1 MNLKDMTKE
10 EIEALSYTD
19 LTCILLTENKK
30 PMSTA
35 EIFKKICEILGY
47 SDAEYSE
54 KIGTLN
60 TFRTLYTEDSNLEIY
75 FLPSLKINDNKNEW
89 IATLN
94 IYYNNGTNKKVIE
107 KSSGTFEIINNELIY
122 YRTKTMQRE
131 SNIEIPNVSAFV
143 IKNQRLILKENYLK
157 NYEKSI
163 ILK

>member
-54 KIGTLN
+54 KIGDY
-60 TFRTLYTEDSNLEIY
+60 YTSLTIDKRFVLLDDAKWDLRKNHAVELKVEDDE
-75 FLPSLKINDNKNEW
+75 EEE
-89 IATLN
+89 T
-94 IYYNNGTNKKVIE
+94 E
-107 KSSGTFEIINNELIY
+107 EEEMENNEEEEE
-122 YRTKTMQRE
+122 TDE
-131 SNIEIPNVSAFV
+131 DIENAIDDEDIDTDDDLDDLSVLSDDD
-143 IKNQRLILKENYLK
+143 IEEEN
-157 NYEKSI
+157 
-163 ILK
+163 

>member
-54 KIGTLN
+54 KIGDY
-60 TFRTLYTEDSNLEIY
+60 YTSLTIDKRFVLLDDAKWDLRKNHAVELKVEDDEEEE
-75 FLPSLKINDNKNEW
+75 NEED
-89 IATLN
+89 
-94 IYYNNGTNKKVIE
+94 IE
-107 KSSGTFEIINNELIY
+107 NNEEEEE
-122 YRTKTMQRE
+122 TDE
-131 SNIEIPNVSAFV
+131 DIETAIDDEDIDTDDDLDDLSVLSDDD
-143 IKNQRLILKENYLK
+143 IEEEN
-157 NYEKSI
+157 
-163 ILK
+163 

>member
-54 KIGTLN
+54 KIGDY
-60 TFRTLYTEDSNLEIY
+60 YTSLTIDKRFILLDDEKWDLRKNHSVEIKVEDDE
-75 FLPSLKINDNKNEW
+75 EEE
-89 IATLN
+89 T
-94 IYYNNGTNKKVIE
+94 E
-107 KSSGTFEIINNELIY
+107 EEEENNEEEEE
-122 YRTKTMQRE
+122 TDE
-131 SNIEIPNVSAFV
+131 DIETAIDDEDIDTDDDLDDLSVLSDDD
-143 IKNQRLILKENYLK
+143 IEEEN
-157 NYEKSI
+157 
-163 ILK
+163 

>member
-54 KIGTLN
+54 KIGDY
-60 TFRTLYTEDSNLEIY
+60 YTSLTIDKRFILLDDAKWDLRKNHAVELKVEDDE
-75 FLPSLKINDNKNEW
+75 EEE
-89 IATLN
+89 T
-94 IYYNNGTNKKVIE
+94 E
-107 KSSGTFEIINNELIY
+107 EEEENNEEEEE
-122 YRTKTMQRE
+122 TDE
-131 SNIEIPNVSAFV
+131 DIETAIDDEDIDTDDDLDDLSVLSDDD
-143 IKNQRLILKENYLK
+143 IEEEN
-157 NYEKSI
+157 
-163 ILK
+163 

>member
-54 KIGTLN
+54 KIGDYYASLTIDKRFVLLDDAKWDLRKN
-60 TFRTLYTEDSNLEIY
+60 HAVELKVEDDEEEETEEEI
-75 FLPSLKINDNKNEW
+75 E
-89 IATLN
+89 
-94 IYYNNGTNKKVIE
+94 
-107 KSSGTFEIINNELIY
+107 NNEEEEE
-122 YRTKTMQRE
+122 TDE
-131 SNIEIPNVSAFV
+131 DIETAIDDEDIDTDDDLDDLSVLSDDD
-143 IKNQRLILKENYLK
+143 IEEEN
-157 NYEKSI
+157 
-163 ILK
+163 

>member
-54 KIGTLN
+54 KLGDY
-60 TFRTLYTEDSNLEIY
+60 YTSLTIDKRFVLLDDAKWDLRKNHAVELKVEDDEEEENEEEI
-75 FLPSLKINDNKNEW
+75 E
-89 IATLN
+89 
-94 IYYNNGTNKKVIE
+94 
-107 KSSGTFEIINNELIY
+107 NNEEEEE
-122 YRTKTMQRE
+122 TDE
-131 SNIEIPNVSAFV
+131 DIETAIDDEDIDTDDDLDDLSVLSDDD
-143 IKNQRLILKENYLK
+143 IDEEN
-157 NYEKSI
+157 
-163 ILK
+163 

>member
-54 KIGTLN
+54 KIGDY
-60 TFRTLYTEDSNLEIY
+60 YTSLTIDKRFVLLDDAKWDLRKNHAVELKVEDDEEEETEEEI
-75 FLPSLKINDNKNEW
+75 E
-89 IATLN
+89 
-94 IYYNNGTNKKVIE
+94 
-107 KSSGTFEIINNELIY
+107 NNEEEEE
-122 YRTKTMQRE
+122 TDE
-131 SNIEIPNVSAFV
+131 DIEAAIDDEDIDTDDDLYDLSVLSDDD
-143 IKNQRLILKENYLK
+143 IEEEN
-157 NYEKSI
+157 
-163 ILK
+163 

>member
-54 KIGTLN
+54 KIGDY
-60 TFRTLYTEDSNLEIY
+60 YTSLTIDKRFVLLDDAKWDLRINHAVELKVEDDEEEENEEEI
-75 FLPSLKINDNKNEW
+75 E
-89 IATLN
+89 
-94 IYYNNGTNKKVIE
+94 
-107 KSSGTFEIINNELIY
+107 NNEEEEE
-122 YRTKTMQRE
+122 TDE
-131 SNIEIPNVSAFV
+131 DIETAIDDEDIDTDDDLDDLSVLSDDD
-143 IKNQRLILKENYLK
+143 IEEEN
-157 NYEKSI
+157 
-163 ILK
+163 

>member
-54 KIGTLN
+54 KIGDY
-60 TFRTLYTEDSNLEIY
+60 YTSLTIDKRFVLLDDAKWDLRKNHAVELKVEDDEEEETEE
-75 FLPSLKINDNKNEW
+75 D
-89 IATLN
+89 
-94 IYYNNGTNKKVIE
+94 IE
-107 KSSGTFEIINNELIY
+107 NNEEEEE
-122 YRTKTMQRE
+122 TDE
-131 SNIEIPNVSAFV
+131 DIETAIDDEDIDTDDDLDDLSVLSDDD
-143 IKNQRLILKENYLK
+143 IEEEN
-157 NYEKSI
+157 
-163 ILK
+163 

>member
-54 KIGTLN
+54 KIGDY
-60 TFRTLYTEDSNLEIY
+60 YTSLTIDKRFILLDDAKWDLRKNHAVELKVEDDE
-75 FLPSLKINDNKNEW
+75 EEE
-89 IATLN
+89 T
-94 IYYNNGTNKKVIE
+94 E
-107 KSSGTFEIINNELIY
+107 EEENNEEEEE
-122 YRTKTMQRE
+122 TDE
-131 SNIEIPNVSAFV
+131 DIETAIDDEDIDTDDDLDDLSVLSDDD
-143 IKNQRLILKENYLK
+143 IEEEN
-157 NYEKSI
+157 
-163 ILK
+163 

>member
-54 KIGTLN
+54 KIGDY
-60 TFRTLYTEDSNLEIY
+60 YTSLTIDKRFVLLDDAKWDLRKNHAVELKVEDDEEEETEEEEEEET
-75 FLPSLKINDNKNEW
+75 DED
-89 IATLN
+89 
-94 IYYNNGTNKKVIE
+94 IE
-107 KSSGTFEIINNELIY
+107 TAIDDEDIDTDDDLDDLSVLSDDD
-122 YRTKTMQRE
+122 
-131 SNIEIPNVSAFV
+131 IEE
-143 IKNQRLILKENYLK
+143 EN
-157 NYEKSI
+157 
-163 ILK
+163 

>member
-54 KIGTLN
+54 KIGDY
-60 TFRTLYTEDSNLEIY
+60 YTSLTIDKRFVLLDDAKWDLRKNHAVELKVKDDEEEETEEEI
-75 FLPSLKINDNKNEW
+75 E
-89 IATLN
+89 
-94 IYYNNGTNKKVIE
+94 
-107 KSSGTFEIINNELIY
+107 NNEEEEE
-122 YRTKTMQRE
+122 TDE
-131 SNIEIPNVSAFV
+131 DIETAIDDEDIDTDDDLDDLSVLSDDD
-143 IKNQRLILKENYLK
+143 IEEEN
-157 NYEKSI
+157 
-163 ILK
+163 

>member
-54 KIGTLN
+54 KIGDY
-60 TFRTLYTEDSNLEIY
+60 YTSLTIDKRFVLLDDAKWDLRKNHAVELKVEDDEEEETEEEEI
-75 FLPSLKINDNKNEW
+75 E
-89 IATLN
+89 
-94 IYYNNGTNKKVIE
+94 
-107 KSSGTFEIINNELIY
+107 NNEEEEE
-122 YRTKTMQRE
+122 TDE
-131 SNIEIPNVSAFV
+131 DIETSIDDEDIDTDDDLDDLSVLSDDD
-143 IKNQRLILKENYLK
+143 IEEEN
-157 NYEKSI
+157 
-163 ILK
+163 

>member
-54 KIGTLN
+54 KIGDY
-60 TFRTLYTEDSNLEIY
+60 YTSLTIDKRFILLDDAKWDLRKNHAVEIKVEDDE
-75 FLPSLKINDNKNEW
+75 EEE
-89 IATLN
+89 T
-94 IYYNNGTNKKVIE
+94 E
-107 KSSGTFEIINNELIY
+107 EEEENNEEEEE
-122 YRTKTMQRE
+122 TDE
-131 SNIEIPNVSAFV
+131 DIETAIDDEDIDTDDDLDDLSVLSDDD
-143 IKNQRLILKENYLK
+143 IEEEN
-157 NYEKSI
+157 
-163 ILK
+163 

>member
-54 KIGTLN
+54 KIGDY
-60 TFRTLYTEDSNLEIY
+60 YTSLTIDKRFVLLDDAKWDLRKNHAVEIKVEDDE
-75 FLPSLKINDNKNEW
+75 EEE
-89 IATLN
+89 T
-94 IYYNNGTNKKVIE
+94 E
-107 KSSGTFEIINNELIY
+107 EEEENNEEEEE
-122 YRTKTMQRE
+122 TDE
-131 SNIEIPNVSAFV
+131 DIETAIDDEDIDTDDDLDDLSVLSDDD
-143 IKNQRLILKENYLK
+143 IEEEN
-157 NYEKSI
+157 
-163 ILK
+163 

>member
-54 KIGTLN
+54 KIGDY
-60 TFRTLYTEDSNLEIY
+60 YTSLTIDKRFILLDDAKWDLRKNHAVELRVEDDEEEETEEEI
-75 FLPSLKINDNKNEW
+75 E
-89 IATLN
+89 
-94 IYYNNGTNKKVIE
+94 
-107 KSSGTFEIINNELIY
+107 NNEEEEE
-122 YRTKTMQRE
+122 TDE
-131 SNIEIPNVSAFV
+131 DIETAIDDEDIDTDDDLDDLSVLSDDD
-143 IKNQRLILKENYLK
+143 IEEEN
-157 NYEKSI
+157 
-163 ILK
+163 

>member
-54 KIGTLN
+54 KIGDY
-60 TFRTLYTEDSNLEIY
+60 YTSLTIDKRFVLLDDAKWDLRKNHAVELKVEDDEEEEET
-75 FLPSLKINDNKNEW
+75 DED
-89 IATLN
+89 
-94 IYYNNGTNKKVIE
+94 IE
-107 KSSGTFEIINNELIY
+107 TAIDDEDIDTDDDLDDLSVLSDDD
-122 YRTKTMQRE
+122 
-131 SNIEIPNVSAFV
+131 IEE
-143 IKNQRLILKENYLK
+143 EN
-157 NYEKSI
+157 
-163 ILK
+163 

>member
-54 KIGTLN
+54 KIGDY
-60 TFRTLYTEDSNLEIY
+60 YTSLTIDKRFVLLDDAKWDLRKNHAVELKVEDDEEEE
-75 FLPSLKINDNKNEW
+75 NEE
-89 IATLN
+89 
-94 IYYNNGTNKKVIE
+94 GIE
-107 KSSGTFEIINNELIY
+107 NNEEEEE
-122 YRTKTMQRE
+122 TDE
-131 SNIEIPNVSAFV
+131 DIETAIDDEDIDTDDDLDDLSVLSDDD
-143 IKNQRLILKENYLK
+143 IEEEN
-157 NYEKSI
+157 
-163 ILK
+163 

>member
-54 KIGTLN
+54 KIGDY
-60 TFRTLYTEDSNLEIY
+60 YTSLTIDKRFVLLDDAKWDLRKNHAVELKVEDDEEEENEEEI
-75 FLPSLKINDNKNEW
+75 E
-89 IATLN
+89 
-94 IYYNNGTNKKVIE
+94 
-107 KSSGTFEIINNELIY
+107 NNEEEEE
-122 YRTKTMQRE
+122 TDE
-131 SNIEIPNVSAFV
+131 DIETAIDDEDIDTDDDLDDLSVLSDDD
-143 IKNQRLILKENYLK
+143 IEEEN
-157 NYEKSI
+157 
-163 ILK
+163 

>member
-54 KIGTLN
+54 KIGDY
-60 TFRTLYTEDSNLEIY
+60 YTSLTIDKRFVLLDDAKWDLRKNHAVELKVEDDEEEETEEEI
-75 FLPSLKINDNKNEW
+75 E
-89 IATLN
+89 
-94 IYYNNGTNKKVIE
+94 
-107 KSSGTFEIINNELIY
+107 NNEEEQE
-122 YRTKTMQRE
+122 TDE
-131 SNIEIPNVSAFV
+131 DIETAIDDEDIDTDDDLDDLSVLSDDD
-143 IKNQRLILKENYLK
+143 IEEEN
-157 NYEKSI
+157 
-163 ILK
+163 

>member
-54 KIGTLN
+54 KIGDY
-60 TFRTLYTEDSNLEIY
+60 YTSLTIDKRFVLLDDAKWDLRKNHAVELKVEDDEEI
-75 FLPSLKINDNKNEW
+75 E
-89 IATLN
+89 
-94 IYYNNGTNKKVIE
+94 
-107 KSSGTFEIINNELIY
+107 NNEEEEE
-122 YRTKTMQRE
+122 TDE
-131 SNIEIPNVSAFV
+131 DIETAIDDEDIDTDDDLDDLSVLSDDD
-143 IKNQRLILKENYLK
+143 IEEEN
-157 NYEKSI
+157 
-163 ILK
+163 

>member
-54 KIGTLN
+54 KIGDY
-60 TFRTLYTEDSNLEIY
+60 YTSLTIDKRFVLLDDAKWDLRKNHAVELKVEDDE
-75 FLPSLKINDNKNEW
+75 EEE
-89 IATLN
+89 T
-94 IYYNNGTNKKVIE
+94 E
-107 KSSGTFEIINNELIY
+107 EEEENNEEEEE
-122 YRTKTMQRE
+122 TDE
-131 SNIEIPNVSAFV
+131 DIETAIDDEDIDTDDDLDDLSVLSDDD
-143 IKNQRLILKENYLK
+143 IEEEN
-157 NYEKSI
+157 
-163 ILK
+163 

>member
-54 KIGTLN
+54 KIGDY
-60 TFRTLYTEDSNLEIY
+60 YTSLTIDKRFVLLDDAKWDLRKNHAEEETEEEI
-75 FLPSLKINDNKNEW
+75 E
-89 IATLN
+89 
-94 IYYNNGTNKKVIE
+94 
-107 KSSGTFEIINNELIY
+107 NNEEEEE
-122 YRTKTMQRE
+122 TDE
-131 SNIEIPNVSAFV
+131 DIETAIDDEDIDTDDDLDDLSVLSDDD
-143 IKNQRLILKENYLK
+143 IEEEN
-157 NYEKSI
+157 
-163 ILK
+163 

>member
-54 KIGTLN
+54 KIGDY
-60 TFRTLYTEDSNLEIY
+60 YTSLTIDKRFVLLDDAKWDLRKNYAVELKVEDDEEEETEEEI
-75 FLPSLKINDNKNEW
+75 E
-89 IATLN
+89 
-94 IYYNNGTNKKVIE
+94 
-107 KSSGTFEIINNELIY
+107 NNEEEEE
-122 YRTKTMQRE
+122 TDE
-131 SNIEIPNVSAFV
+131 DIETAIDDEDIDTDDDLDDLSVLSDDD
-143 IKNQRLILKENYLK
+143 IEEEN
-157 NYEKSI
+157 
-163 ILK
+163 

>member
-54 KIGTLN
+54 KIGDY
-60 TFRTLYTEDSNLEIY
+60 YTSLTIDKRFVLIDDAKWDLRKNHAVELKVEDDEEEENEEEI
-75 FLPSLKINDNKNEW
+75 E
-89 IATLN
+89 
-94 IYYNNGTNKKVIE
+94 
-107 KSSGTFEIINNELIY
+107 NNEEEEE
-122 YRTKTMQRE
+122 TDE
-131 SNIEIPNVSAFV
+131 DIETAIDDEDIDTDDDLDDLSVLSDDD
-143 IKNQRLILKENYLK
+143 IEEEN
-157 NYEKSI
+157 
-163 ILK
+163 